1 MQPMRRLKKRH
12 EGPLSQAS
20 ARTSR
25 SSTATSTRCRSP
37 IYSRRKCASRWWEER
52 SSSARR
58 ADGVQPQ
65 FFQKIAKARIVSHK
79 LELRRDIEKCDVRM
93 SRVGLLEIGQRRLT
107 IKQESV
113 QSSLRPRVVFASH
126 HGVAQ
131 DQLHGTPETDRGRF
145 CLNS

>member
-1 MQPMRRLKKRH
+1 MQPMRRSKKRH

-20 ARTSR
+20 SRTSR
-25 SSTATSTRCRSP
+25 SSTAIFTPCRRR
-37 IYSRRKCASRWWEER
+37 ICSRGKCATRSWEER
-52 SSSARR
+52 SFSARR

-65 FFQKIAKARIVSHK
+65 FFQKIAKARIVPHE
-79 LELRRDIEKCDVRM
+79 LELRRDIEKSDVRM

-126 HGVAQ
+126 H
-131 DQLHGTPETDRGRF
+131 
-145 CLNS
+145 